1 ALDAYER
8 LKADD
13 RDAFQLIAD
22 NEEPPNPVYTKILTQ
37 TMLGSPHSVYHGGL
51 LRATVRYF
59 DKDLVRPGL
68 PKDVGALVDSL
79 SADGVGIQLVNLSRT
94 EARNVIVQAGAF
106 GEHQFTEINVG
117 GNVQPLDSKYFEV
130 RLPRSTSIRIEAGL
144 RRFANDPSYAFPW
157 HGGAIPTPFQY

>member
-1 ALDAYER
+1 
-8 LKADD
+8 
-13 RDAFQLIAD
+13 
-22 NEEPPNPVYTKILTQ
+22 
-37 TMLGSPHSVYHGGL
+37 M
-51 LRATVRYF
+51 RYF

-68 PKDVGALVDSL
+68 PEDVGALVDSL

-94 EARNVIVQAGAF
+94 ETRNVIVQAGAF

-130 RLPRSTSIRIEAGL
+130 RLPRSTSIRIEAGM